1 MHVDIRHLEGLAV
14 SFFLDIVGK
23 TECVLVVVLL
33 EEVEAAAKDDLPASV
48 GGYVSVVDGVT
59 RVVLVGKVD
68 TRAFKVFLQ
77 SGQKRLLV
85 AGSRFIHLRDEL
97 YINLVSYRLDFQN
110 HLDEFAQVLGLMEVP
125 DIGVLHGDRRGSLK
139 VVGKELFEADP
150 FLVLRHLDV
159 LAGFQCGLACF
170 PLRNLLVLARSFL
183 RYLSIFP
190 EKLWVLFFLKGFDEI
205 FLSRLLV
212 GEAEGDGDIG
222 LVHPQKLAFDSLP
235 PFH

>member
-1 MHVDIRHLEGLAV
+1 MDGVA
-14 SFFLDIVGK
+14 
-23 TECVLVVVLL
+23 LVVLIS
-33 EEVEAAAKDDLPASV
+33 E
-48 GGYVSVVDGVT
+48 
-59 RVVLVGKVD
+59 VD
-68 TRAFKVFLQ
+68 TGAFKVFLQ
-77 SGQKRLLV
+77 SGQKSLLV

-159 LAGFQCGLACF
+159 FAGFQCRLASF
-170 PLRNLLVLARSFL
+170 LLRNFLVLPRCFL
-183 RYLSIFP
+183 HYLAVFP
-190 EKLWVLFFLKGFDEI
+190 EKLGVLFFLKGFDEI
-205 FLSRLLV
+205 FLPRLLV